1 MATEVAGTT
10 ARSEDRRPNRA
21 FVASIA
27 AMALL
32 PVAVTGTNLAFP
44 SIEQDFAETSRTVL
58 SWALSGYSIV
68 LAAFTLLGGQ
78 LSDRFDAKR
87 IFLAGLSVFGL
98 ASLLAA
104 IAPNAAVLIAG
115 RSLQGIGGA
124 LIVPS
129 SLIVVTSQ
137 WPADRRT
144 WVIGVWTAA
153 FPIGS
158 AAAPSLTAV
167 ILQVGSWR
175 WVFALMTI
183 IAIAVAALVAP
194 IRIGVQEGASTQAD
208 GSALPRPDIIGIVIG
223 TAAVGLLALG
233 IVEGPT
239 WGWLSWRIIG
249 ALGIAAALVPLFIRR
264 SLRHPRPLIDL
275 RLFRIPTYSVASGAN
290 VFISI
295 AGMSVWLIW
304 PLFMTNQW
312 GYSQIA
318 VGLAIT
324 PTPMLA
330 GVVSILSTR
339 WSAVRGYRSLLVP
352 GSIVLIGANLWY
364 LTMLGTEPAYAT
376 EMLPGLI
383 MYGIGMGLTFA
394 PVNAA
399 ALGDVPPSQYGQA
412 NAGFSTGRF
421 LSGAIGIA
429 AVIAALGEGDDP
441 DPMAPYDRGFT
452 MLAIASALAAV
463 LLVVAWPRRATAPAE
478 T

>member
-1 MATEVAGTT
+1 M
-10 ARSEDRRPNRA
+10 
-21 FVASIA
+21 
-27 AMALL
+27 
-32 PVAVTGTNLAFP
+32 
-44 SIEQDFAETSRTVL
+44 
-58 SWALSGYSIV
+58 
-68 LAAFTLLGGQ
+68 
-78 LSDRFDAKR
+78 
-87 IFLAGLSVFGL
+87 
-98 ASLLAA
+98 
-104 IAPNAAVLIAG
+104 
-115 RSLQGIGGA
+115 
-124 LIVPS
+124 PS

-137 WPADRRT
+137 WPAERRT
-144 WVIGVWTAA
+144 FVIGVWTAA

-183 IAIAVAALVAP
+183 IAIAVAVLAAP
-194 IRIGVQEGASTQAD
+194 VRIADQGSGSTSPD
-208 GSALPRPDIIGIVIG
+208 GSPLPRPDIVGMVIG

-239 WGWLSWRIIG
+239 WGWLSWRIVG
-249 ALGIAAALVPLFIRR
+249 SLVVSAAMVPLFIRR

-330 GVVSILSTR
+330 GIVSILSTR
-339 WSAVRGYRSLLVP
+339 WSAVHGYRSLLVP
-352 GSIVLIGANLWY
+352 GSIILVGANLWY

-383 MYGIGMGLTFA
+383 MYGVGMGLTFA

-399 ALGDVPPSQYGQA
+399 ALGHVPPSQYGQA

-421 LSGAIGIA
+421 LSGAIGVA
-429 AVIAALGEGDDP
+429 AVIAALGEGDDA
-441 DPMAPYDRGFT
+441 DPMAAYDRGFA
-452 MLAIASALAAV
+452 MLAVVSALAAV
-463 LLVVAWPRRATAPAE
+463 LLVVAWPRRATAPA
-478 T
+478 TT